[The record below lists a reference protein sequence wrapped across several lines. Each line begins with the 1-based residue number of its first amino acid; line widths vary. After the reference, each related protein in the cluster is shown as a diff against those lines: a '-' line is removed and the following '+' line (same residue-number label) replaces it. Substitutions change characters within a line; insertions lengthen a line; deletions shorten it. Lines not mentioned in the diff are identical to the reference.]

1 MDDLIPPLQKIEI
14 KILFD
19 NTAVSTTQIDY
30 ITMMKIN
37 DILYEYKKALN
48 L

>member
-1 MDDLIPPLQKIEI
+1 MDDLIPALQKIEV

-19 NTAVSTTQIDY
+19 NTCVSTTHVDY

-37 DILYEYKKALN
+37 DILYEYKKLLN